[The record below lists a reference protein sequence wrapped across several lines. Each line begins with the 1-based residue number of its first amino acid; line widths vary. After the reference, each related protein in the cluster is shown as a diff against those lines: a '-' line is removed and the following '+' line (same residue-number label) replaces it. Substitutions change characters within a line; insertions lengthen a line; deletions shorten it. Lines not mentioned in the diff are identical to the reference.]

1 MNGRYLG
8 NGLVWSSSAGA
19 GSTDELASIVTLRG
33 DRSVDIP
40 QNPAP
45 TATDRQKDFYKQY
58 QKKLARCIWQVFG
71 RDYQGNPLNGAAI
84 LPHQTFRNAP
94 AIDTS
99 RTTASMPGNAL
110 GFVSD
115 SDLQRARFGTI
126 NMASNIGPFMNQ
138 HTGSMMTTAEVWNRT
153 YGHELGNVLAG
164 RIAGSMSGADTIFG
178 DPRGIENAS
187 HTYSDTDAGAR
198 METCMFG
205 GVAP

>member
-1 MNGRYLG
+1 MAVFDVISNESATATT
-8 NGLVWSSSAGA
+8 SSGGFAW
-19 GSTDELASIVTLRG
+19 LQ
-33 DRSVDIP
+33 P
-40 QNPAP
+40 QNSGP

-58 QKKLARCIWQVFG
+58 QKNLARCIWKVFG
-71 RDYQGNPLNGAAI
+71 ADYQGNPLNGAAI
-84 LPHQTFRNAP
+84 LPHQTLRNAP

-115 SDLQRARFGTI
+115 SDLQRGRFGTI

-138 HTGSMMTTAEVWNRT
+138 STGSMMTTAEVWNRT
-153 YGHELGNVLAG
+153 YAHELGNVLAG